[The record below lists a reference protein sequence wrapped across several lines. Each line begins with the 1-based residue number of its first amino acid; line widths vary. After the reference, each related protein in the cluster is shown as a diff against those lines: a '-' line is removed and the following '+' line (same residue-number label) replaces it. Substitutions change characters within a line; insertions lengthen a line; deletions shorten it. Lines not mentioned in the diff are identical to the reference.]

1 MVDRRE
7 PAFVME
13 FTHRNR
19 LLSRPRGCIDPSTPW
34 TATKRQPPQ
43 PHTTTGDG
51 VRLSAGRRP
60 SRPLHIGLRVIRPR
74 LVESNRIQSS
84 PGFSRPWHASA
95 LTHRRRSVAPK
106 TPVRPPAGA
115 VPAGDRV
122 TSSALF
128 AAAVAR
134 PAWARVGFRGSSVGA
149 SAGRKLAVLR
159 CQRPPVRPTP
169 RSPVSFL
176 SLAAGFSH
184 DCPCPIRIVRPLPPL
199 PDYWS

>member
-1 MVDRRE
+1 MDSHQT
-7 PAFVME
+7 PA
-13 FTHRNR
+13 
-19 LLSRPRGCIDPSTPW
+19 
-34 TATKRQPPQ
+34 A
-43 PHTTTGDG
+43 TTTHHH
-51 VRLSAGRRP
+51 GRRRQAFRRQAALTASP
-60 SRPLHIGLRVIRPR
+60 HR
-74 LVESNRIQSS
+74 LASYTPPTGGIQPDSKG
-84 PGFSRPWHASA
+84 PGFQSPWHASA
-95 LTHRRRSVAPK
+95 APHRQRNFA
-106 TPVRPPAGA
+106 TGNDRPTDGGGFSC
-115 VPAGDRV
+115 VDRV
-122 TSSALF
+122 GSPQSRGSVTTFSAAVSAPF
-128 AAAVAR
+128 SAAVAR